1 MEPRWEMIL
10 IFEDRDDW
18 FTIILFYSSPFL
30 LFIQKAD
37 ISTIVDR
44 LTDTSKYGGTHKVA
58 DSSFWEKK
66 MLYSLSWLLNYGVQ
80 CQSSEKGEVRR
91 KRKRKRKR
99 GTSWPRG
106 IDYNRK
112 SSTTLFS
119 GISSEFFNTQD
130 VVICNNHYYRN
141 SKAKQTILIFAHWT
155 WTSPP
160 SLTVMWLGTSTRA
173 PMPSQDDCSSPS
185 PDDRSLQSEEENGS
199 DAPKVKLWMASFVP
213 FHKYLRLCDTSA
225 LVHSVP
231 ACVSHGP
238 AFLVK

>member
-10 IFEDRDDW
+10 TFEDRDDW
-18 FTIILFYSSPFL
+18 FTLIFLYSSPFF
-30 LFIQKAD
+30 LFIRK
-37 ISTIVDR
+37 
-44 LTDTSKYGGTHKVA
+44 LTYQQLWIAWQTHRNMAEPIRWQIHYFEEKNAQLTSLTL
-58 DSSFWEKK
+58 D
-66 MLYSLSWLLNYGVQ
+66 YGVQ

-106 IDYNRK
+106 IDYYRK
-112 SSTTLFS
+112 SSTILFS

-173 PMPSQDDCSSPS
+173 PMPSPDDCS
-185 PDDRSLQSEEENGS
+185 LQLEEDGS
-199 DAPKVKLWMASFVP
+199 DAPRVKLWMASFVP
-213 FHKYLRLCDTSA
+213 FHKFLRLCDTIA

-231 ACVSHGP
+231 AYVSHGQ